1 MKDEDVKERH
11 LLSYMVNKAIVLEII
26 SFWHTFQ
33 KFHYIINTVSYQVS
47 AFCYRLRV
55 VPLFETVTDLRGAG
69 SVIRKL
75 LSIDWYREHII
86 KNHNGHQEVLAY
98 LAISCM
104 LMSPENFELTQ

>member
-1 MKDEDVKERH
+1 M
-11 LLSYMVNKAIVLEII
+11 
-26 SFWHTFQ
+26 
-33 KFHYIINTVSYQVS
+33 
-47 AFCYRLRV
+47 

-69 SVIRKL
+69 SVIREL

-104 LMSPENFELTQ
+104 LMPPKIVELIQ